1 MSTIFKEAINLQ
13 ENIKIQ
19 KKIMNSKERV
29 LRAFRKL
36 DGDPDRVPVQF
47 DLCRQLTES
56 FGKKLGIKPDYS
68 LSYYE
73 DLTYRISANDLR
85 TAMGSDVVVIGGTV
99 PSGYLPERVQGNITR
114 NEFGMHMKPTP
125 LYVEV
130 VKCPLENA
138 ADAGDIEKY
147 SFPDA
152 YAKGRFEKA
161 RRDIERF
168 GKDYFIIGDVEISL
182 FELAWHLTGMEK
194 YMVGML
200 CNEPWV
206 EVLNDRVEEWST
218 GLALQLVKAGADA
231 IWFGEDLGSQTST
244 LISPEDW
251 RIMFKPRHKRMIE
264 KLRKENPGVIV
275 IMHSDGA
282 VAPLIDDFIEIGVDV
297 YNPVQPNVYG
307 SDPQELKD
315 RFGEKIC
322 FFGGIDQ
329 QDLLPSGD
337 IKSIRADI
345 KNRISILGKN
355 RGYLLA
361 PAHILQPDVSA
372 DTIEEMIKAAR
383 EFGVY

>member
-1 MSTIFKEAINLQ
+1 
-13 ENIKIQ
+13 
-19 KKIMNSKERV
+19 MNSKERV
-29 LRAFRKL
+29 FKAFKKMS
-36 DGDPDRVPVQF
+36 GDPDRVPIQF
-47 DLCRQLTES
+47 DLCRQHTDS
-56 FGKKLGIKPDYS
+56 FGRKLGIKPDYS

-73 DLTYRISANDLR
+73 DLTYRISANDIR
-85 TAMGSDVVVIGGTV
+85 TTMGSDVVVVGGTV
-99 PSGYLPERVQGNITR
+99 PSGYIPENVYEDITR

-138 ADAGDIEKY
+138 ATISDIENY
-147 SFPDA
+147 SFPDP

-161 RRDIERF
+161 HRDIERY
-168 GKDYFIIGDVEISL
+168 GKDFFVIGDVEISL

-200 CNEPWV
+200 CNEPWLDL
-206 EVLNDRVEEWST
+206 LNDRVEEWST
-218 GLALQLVKAGADA
+218 GLALQLVKAGVDA

-251 RIMFKPRHKRMIE
+251 RIKFKPRHRRMIE
-264 KLRKENPGVIV
+264 KLRKENPDIIV

-315 RFGEKIC
+315 RYGDRIC

-337 IKSIRADI
+337 INRIRAEI
-345 KNRISILGKN
+345 KKRIGILGKN

-361 PAHILQPDVSA
+361 PAHILQPDVSM
-372 DTIEEMIKAAR
+372 DTIEEMIKAAKD
-383 EFGVY
+383 FGSY